1 MNKFMIIP
9 VSRETEKEWAKM
21 CVALFGKSFVER
33 LKEGRDKNF
42 ENEFVYMLNG
52 EAVAFLNVS
61 LRNDYVEGTSSN
73 PVGYLEAIYVKPE
86 FRYQGI
92 ARQMVEFAKQWS
104 IENGCKEIASDCLI
118 ENEESRRFHNKIG
131 FEEANVIVC
140 FTMELNNGLHN

>member
-1 MNKFMIIP
+1 MIIP
-9 VSRETEKEWAKM
+9 VTKETEKEWAEM
-21 CVALFGKSFVER
+21 CVALCPVDSYDEWIQ
-33 LKEGRDKNF
+33 EGRDKNY
-42 ENEFVYMLNG
+42 EDEFVYLHNG

-92 ARQMVEFAKQWS
+92 ARKLVEFAKQWS
-104 IENGCKEIASDCLI
+104 IENGCSEFASDCEI

-131 FEEANVIVC
+131 FEEANTIVC
-140 FTMELNNGLHN
+140 FTMDLK